1 MKAEGGPDST
11 LDELDLL
18 LEDDA
23 AGDDEEEA
31 LRKCVVLFPFFFTP
45 APLE

>member
-1 MKAEGGPDST
+1 MVTWCFQMKDEGGPDST

-18 LEDDA
+18 LEDDG

-31 LRKCVVLFPFFFTP
+31 LRKCVDPRRS
-45 APLE
+45 